1 MAALVPDQ
9 GIIVDIGTAQGGSS
23 SLFHAAV
30 VSRGV
35 KIFSYDPN
43 PSAEAWEH
51 LKDTSVTIIP
61 ESSVMGARGWQKRM
75 GAPIDL
81 MFIDGSHTL
90 ADVYTDFVSWVPYL
104 RPGGQVIFH
113 DFDSRE
119 RGGLIHLGTQIVL

>member
-1 MAALVPDQ
+1 MISQGRHQSHAATVSFSQLWAEEQEILGEMAALVPDQ
-9 GIIVDIGTAQGGSS
+9 GIIVDIGTAQGGSAY
-23 SLFHAAV
+23 LFHAAV

-75 GAPIDL
+75 GAPLDR
-81 MFIDGSHTL
+81 S
-90 ADVYTDFVSWVPYL
+90 V
-104 RPGGQVIFH
+104 
-113 DFDSRE
+113 
-119 RGGLIHLGTQIVL
+119 